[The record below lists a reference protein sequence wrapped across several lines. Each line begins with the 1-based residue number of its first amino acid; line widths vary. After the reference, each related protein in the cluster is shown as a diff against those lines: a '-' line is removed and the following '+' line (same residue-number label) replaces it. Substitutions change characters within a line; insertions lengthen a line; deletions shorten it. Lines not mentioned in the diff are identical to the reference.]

1 MAPRN
6 SNKKRTKPI
15 RTQILDAALH
25 LYSSKGYF
33 NASIHDIQR
42 EADVSMGSIY
52 NHFSGKEAIAKA
64 LYDDL
69 LGEMEALVDDS
80 IADHDTA
87 ASRCRATIKALFEH
101 TESEPEK
108 TGFILNARH
117 REFLTDEA
125 PICSSQAFVKMRD
138 IVHAGVRSGE
148 VRDMQPWTAASMAFG
163 PALRM
168 IVLRLD
174 GMIEHPLPESLDE
187 VWSLT
192 WDAIKAR

>member
-1 MAPRN
+1 M
-6 SNKKRTKPI
+6 
-15 RTQILDAALH
+15 RTQILDTALR

-33 NASIHDIQR
+33 NTSIHDIQR
-42 EADVSMGSIY
+42 EACVSMGSIY

-69 LGEMEALVDDS
+69 LSEVEGLVDSS
-80 IADHDTA
+80 IAENDTA
-87 ASRCRATIKALFEH
+87 ASRCRALIQTLFEL

-108 TGFILNARH
+108 IGFILNARH

-125 PICSSQAFVKMRD
+125 PICSSQAFVKLRD
-138 IVHAGVRSGE
+138 IVHGGVRSGE
-148 VRDMQPWTAASMAFG
+148 VRKMEPWTAASMAFG

-174 GMIEHPLPESLDE
+174 GMIGQPLPDSLDE
-187 VWSLT
+187 LWALT

>member
-1 MAPRN
+1 M
-6 SNKKRTKPI
+6 

-25 LYSSKGYF
+25 LYAGKGYF
-33 NASIHDIQR
+33 NTSIHDIRQ

-64 LYDDL
+64 LYDEL
-69 LGEMEALVDDS
+69 LREMETLVDNS

-87 ASRCRATIKALFEH
+87 ASRCRAVIGALFER

-117 REFLTDEA
+117 REFLSDEA
-125 PICSSQAFVKMRD
+125 PICSSRAFVKMRD
-138 IVHAGVRSGE
+138 IVDAGVRSGE
-148 VRDMQPWTAASMAFG
+148 LREMDPWIAVSMTFG

-174 GMIEHPLPESLDE
+174 GMIEHPLPESLDL
-187 VWSLT
+187 VWSPT